1 MEEEFKSGFVTI
13 IGRTN
18 VGKSTLINLLVG
30 EKVAAIANKVQ
41 TTRTAIKGIV
51 NRENSQIIFTD
62 TPGIHK
68 PKHKLNETMVETS
81 FATIPDSDIVL
92 FLIEATSEDIGRGDR
107 IILDKIKESKR
118 KTILIINK
126 IDLVK
131 RDKLLNLIDIY
142 SKEYNFTAVIPI
154 SAYQPKYKD
163 IILDEIE
170 KNLKPGPA
178 YYDLEEYTDQTL
190 RQLAEET
197 IREKAL
203 KLLQD
208 EVPHGIYVEVEK
220 MNLRQ
225 NKQGEDI
232 YDIEA
237 TIYCLRESH
246 KGIIIGKNG
255 EMLKRIGRAARIDME
270 QNFGLKV
277 NLKTWVKVKNDW
289 LDNDSIV
296 SKFKLK

>member
-1 MEEEFKSGFVTI
+1 MAEFKSGFVTL

-41 TTRTAIKGIV
+41 TTRTAIRGIV
-51 NRENSQIIFTD
+51 NRENSQIVFID

-68 PKHKLNETMVETS
+68 PKTKLNETMVETS
-81 FATIPDSDIVL
+81 FASIPDADVVL
-92 FLIEATSEDIGRGDR
+92 FLIEATSDEIGRGDR
-107 IILDKIKESKR
+107 IILEKIKEAKR

-131 RDKLLNLIDIY
+131 REKLLNLIDIY
-142 SKEYNFTAVIPI
+142 SKEYNFEAVIPI
-154 SAYQPKYKD
+154 SATNSKYKS

-170 KNLKPGPA
+170 KHLKVGPA
-178 YYDLEEYTDQTL
+178 YYDIEEYTDQTM

-203 KLLQD
+203 KLLDQ

-220 MNLRQ
+220 MQSRK
-225 NKQGEDI
+225 NKQNEDI

-237 TIYCLRESH
+237 TIYCLRNSH

-255 EMLKRIGRAARIDME
+255 DMLKRIGRSARIDME
-270 QNFGLKV
+270 QNFGVKV
-277 NLKTWVKVKNDW
+277 NLKTWVKVKEDW
-289 LDNDSIV
+289 QDNNSIV
-296 SKFKLK
+296 DKFKLK